1 MATPAPATV
10 GRLFND
16 IVRRLERAALHYG
29 HGTHNARDD
38 AAYLILHT
46 LRLPLDDLG
55 PYRQRIVAP
64 GEQRRVLALVER
76 RVREKIPVAYLTH
89 EAWLGEYSFY
99 VDERVIIPRS
109 FIAELV
115 RERFEPWLRRPVRDA
130 LDLCTGS
137 GCLAVLLAGTF
148 PEARVDA
155 ADLSPAALAVARR
168 NVTRYRL
175 GRRIRLVRSD
185 LFSRLKDRRYDVIV
199 CNPPY
204 VNAASMRTLPREYRH
219 EPAVAL
225 AGGADGLTLVRK
237 ILAAAA
243 GHLRPGGSLVCE
255 IGHNRRALEHA
266 YPSVAFSWPET
277 SAGPR
282 HVFVLERKA
291 LVPLSSAAP
300 ASKPDRKGRKE
311 R

>member
-1 MATPAPATV
+1 MF
-10 GRLFND
+10 RD
-16 IVRRLERAALHYG
+16 IVRRLQRATLHYG

-46 LRLPLDDLG
+46 LHLPLDDLG
-55 PYRQRIVAP
+55 PHRQRIVAP

-76 RVREKIPVAYLTH
+76 RVREKIPVAYLTQ

-99 VDERVIIPRS
+99 VDQRVIIPRS

-115 RERFEPWLRRPVRDA
+115 RERFEPWLQRPVRSA

-137 GCLAVLLAGTF
+137 GCLAVLLAKTF
-148 PEARVDA
+148 PAARVDA
-155 ADLSPAALAVARR
+155 ADLSPGALAVARR

-185 LFSRLKDRRYDVIV
+185 LFSRLKDRRYDLIV

-204 VNAASMRTLPREYRH
+204 VNAASMRALPREYRH
-219 EPAVAL
+219 EPELAL
-225 AGGADGLTLVRK
+225 SGGADGLTLVRK

-243 GHLRPGGSLVCE
+243 QHLQPGGSLVCE
-255 IGHNRRALEHA
+255 IGHNRRVLERA
-266 YPSVAFSWPET
+266 YPSVPFAWPGT
-277 SAGPR
+277 STGLG
-282 HVFVLERKA
+282 HVLVLERKA
-291 LVPLSSAAP
+291 LVPLSPATPPSRP
-300 ASKPDRKGRKE
+300 ASKGRNE